1 MNLII
6 HLYFNNTKFWDFS
19 YWIELTMAFTNEMV
33 VTLQGPTFG
42 AMMISGQKA
51 AHLALKALGQPNA
64 IDGTYSDVGSTQ
76 PDFVLAAAEAGE
88 IVDA

>member
-1 MNLII
+1 MI
-6 HLYFNNTKFWDFS
+6 
-19 YWIELTMAFTNEMV
+19 
-33 VTLQGPTFG
+33 LQGPTFG

-64 IDGTYSDVGSTQ
+64 IDGTFNEVTELQ
-76 PDFVLAAAEAGE
+76 PEFVLAATENSE

>member
-1 MNLII
+1 
-6 HLYFNNTKFWDFS
+6 
-19 YWIELTMAFTNEMV
+19 MV
-33 VTLQGPTFG
+33 VSLQGPTFG

-64 IDGTYSDVGSTQ
+64 IDGTYSDAGSTQ
-76 PDFVLAAAEAGE
+76 PDFVLAATEAGE

>member
-1 MNLII
+1 
-6 HLYFNNTKFWDFS
+6 
-19 YWIELTMAFTNEMV
+19 
-33 VTLQGPTFG
+33 
-42 AMMISGQKA
+42 MMISGQKA

-64 IDGTYSDVGSTQ
+64 IDGTYSDAAGSTQ